1 MSLIDNTF
9 NRLGNLFGSNQVPTR
24 LAIAQ
29 RQQDQILQQDI
40 DQQASNKLAAVTN
53 QLKSDFEIMK
63 VNRAQ
68 GNPVGGGFTDVDDFD
83 EYVKNFNSADIT
95 VDDYFNVYGAAEG
108 ARILND
114 VGFFPAIF
122 GQDARLDENRTTY
135 DYSEGLVPYIRK
147 VEGEG
152 DNRQIATYPVMTQLG
167 PSLRETIERQG
178 GHTRPWYSSRW
189 HTYC

>member
-1 MSLIDNTF
+1 MSLIDDTF
-9 NRLGNLFGSNQVPTR
+9 NRLGNLFGRNQVPTR

-29 RQQDQILQQDI
+29 QNQDRILQQDI
-40 DQQASNKLAAVTN
+40 DKQASNKLAAVTN

-83 EYVKNFNSADIT
+83 EYVKNFNPADIT

-114 VGFFPAIF
+114 VGFI
-122 GQDARLDENRTTY
+122 
-135 DYSEGLVPYIRK
+135 
-147 VEGEG
+147 
-152 DNRQIATYPVMTQLG
+152 
-167 PSLRETIERQG
+167 
-178 GHTRPWYSSRW
+178 
-189 HTYC
+189 